1 MDFAQI
7 GLRGL
12 GLNARMN
19 LKRVKHLN
27 IFLCFQFSSLFRTI
41 DLRGRID
48 GRTSFGRKV
57 VEAEEADHENDVED
71 DENNVSERKEKLL
84 MREHKI
90 QKLLKKQEMEKLLY
104 KAEKK
109 AKKKEEKR
117 RLKSQVQM
125 SGILF

>member
-1 MDFAQI
+1 M
-7 GLRGL
+7 L
-12 GLNARMN
+12 
-19 LKRVKHLN
+19 RVKYLN

-57 VEAEEADHENDVED
+57 VEAEEDDHENDVED

>member
-1 MDFAQI
+1 M
-7 GLRGL
+7 
-12 GLNARMN
+12 
-19 LKRVKHLN
+19 
-27 IFLCFQFSSLFRTI
+27 
-41 DLRGRID
+41 RGRID

-57 VEAEEADHENDVED
+57 VEAEEDDHENEGDHVDDYED

-117 RLKSQVQM
+117 RLKSQVEVSQINI
-125 SGILF
+125 ILMMGL